1 MNNLLSILSVLII
14 ISTVPIVSAEVI
26 RGESTVPD
34 WVKNTASWWALEQI
48 PDSAFLQGMQYLIK
62 EGIMIVKIPTEID
75 SQAAEEVPGWVKNTV
90 GWWAEDK
97 IHDTT
102 FVSGIQYLISK
113 GIIVVEQEVE
123 VEESVEEVVEIK
135 DFYMEV
141 NGGSCSYCVNWAYV
155 GDEYYLQ
162 IETYDEQ
169 HGKYIDN
176 VKINAKIISK
186 GGELRH
192 DFGEVTTDDG
202 IYKNSI
208 IIPSMDWYA
217 ANILSVTGTYYGV
230 EKTIEKEF
238 EVFKNQ
244 GGRSGGSGAAA
255 GSCAHVSPFSVATQD
270 SEPKGI
276 AFSKSATKMFVVG
289 NDDDADGK
297 VHEYTLTGAYCIGS
311 ASFVDSFSVA
321 NSGAEENN
329 PTGIAFSKS
338 GDKMFIVGATNNNQ
352 GKVSEYTLTTAWDV
366 STASFVDSLF
376 TNSCGADCNAASGLA
391 FNKSGNKMFVMV
403 SKTVDAVD
411 EYTLT
416 IAWDVS
422 TASFVDS
429 FSVATQEEV
438 PTGLAFSKSGDKMFI
453 VGSTGDDVNEYTLT
467 TVWDVSTASFVDSF
481 SVNSQ
486 EANPQ
491 DIWFDSSGKTMFI
504 VGQAGDDV
512 NVYKLTTAW
521 DVSTAS
527 FTG

>member
-1 MNNLLSILSVLII
+1 
-14 ISTVPIVSAEVI
+14 
-26 RGESTVPD
+26 
-34 WVKNTASWWALEQI
+34 
-48 PDSAFLQGMQYLIK
+48 LIK
-62 EGIMIVKIPTEID
+62 EGIMIVEIPTEID
-75 SQAAEEVPGWVKNTV
+75 SESAEEVPGWVKNTA

-102 FVSGIQYLISK
+102 FVSGIQYLIGK

-123 VEESVEEVVEIK
+123 VEESVEAVVEIK

-141 NGGSCSYCVNWAYV
+141 NGGACCFNWTYV
-155 GDEYYLQ
+155 GDEYKFQ

-169 HGKYIDN
+169 HGKYIDG
-176 VKINAKIISK
+176 VEISAKIISK

-192 DFGEVTTDDG
+192 DFGEVTTKDG

-208 IIPSMDWYA
+208 TIPSMDWYA
-217 ANILSVTGTYYGV
+217 GNILSITGEYFGV

-238 EVFKNQ
+238 EVFRNQ
-244 GGRSGGSGAAA
+244 GGTSGSSGAGA

-270 SEPKGI
+270 SQPKGI

-289 NDDDADGK
+289 NDNDADGK
-297 VHEYTLTGAYCIGS
+297 VHEYTLTGAYCIGT

-321 NSGAEENN
+321 NSGASENN

-352 GKVSEYTLTTAWDV
+352 GKVSEFTLTTAWDV

-376 TNSCGADCNAASGLA
+376 TNSCGADCNAAFGLA

-403 SKTVDAVD
+403 SKVVDAVD

-416 IAWDVS
+416 TAWDISTASFVDSFSVATQETVPTGIAFSKSGDKMFVVGDTGNDVNEYTLTTAWDVS

-429 FSVATQEEV
+429 FSV
-438 PTGLAFSKSGDKMFI
+438 S
-453 VGSTGDDVNEYTLT
+453 
-467 TVWDVSTASFVDSF
+467 
-481 SVNSQ
+481 SQ
-486 EANPQ
+486 EATPQ

-504 VGQAGDDV
+504 LGKAGDDV

>member
-1 MNNLLSILSVLII
+1 MNNLLSVLSVLII

-34 WVKNTASWWALEQI
+34 WVKNTAGWWASEQI
-48 PDSAFLQGMQYLIK
+48 DDSAFLQGIQYLIK
-62 EGIMIVKIPTEID
+62 EGMIVVEIPTEID
-75 SQAAEEVPGWVKNTV
+75 SEAAEEVPDWVKNTV

-102 FVSGIQYLISK
+102 FVSGIQYLIGK
-113 GIIVVEQEVE
+113 GIMVVEQEVE
-123 VEESVEEVVEIK
+123 VEEPVEEIVEIK

-141 NGGSCSYCVNWAYV
+141 NGGACCLNWGYV
-155 GDEYYLQ
+155 GEEYRFQ

-169 HGKYIDN
+169 HGKYIDG
-176 VKINAKIISK
+176 VEISAKIISK

-217 ANILSVTGTYYGV
+217 GNILSVTGEYYGV

-238 EVFKNQ
+238 EVFRNQ
-244 GGRSGGSGAAA
+244 GGTSGSSGAGA
-255 GSCAHVSPFSVATQD
+255 GSCAHVSPFSVATQ
-270 SEPKGI
+270 EVQPTGI
-276 AFSKSATKMFVVG
+276 TFSKSATKMFVVG
-289 NDDDADGK
+289 AADDD
-297 VHEYTLTGAYCIGS
+297 VNEYTLTGAYCIGT

-321 NSGAEENN
+321 TQEVN
-329 PTGIAFSKS
+329 PQGIAFSKS
-338 GDKMFIVGATNNNQ
+338 GDKMFIVGSTNNNQ

-366 STASFVDSLF
+366 STASHVDSSF
-376 TNSCGADCNAASGLA
+376 VKSCGADCSASSGLA

-403 SKTVDAVD
+403 SKVVDQVD

-416 IAWDVS
+416 TAWDVS

-429 FSVATQEEV
+429 FSVATQETI

-453 VGSTGDDVNEYTLT
+453 VGKAGDDVNEYTLT
-467 TVWDVSTASFVDSF
+467 TAWDVSTASFVDSF
-481 SVNSQ
+481 SVISQ
-486 EANPQ
+486 EADPQ

-504 VGQAGDDV
+504 VGRVGDDV